1 MRSRAG
7 VVLRA
12 RGALRWPLSLLSPS
26 LGSSRDQPPIF
37 CLPSLFARRIAGTF
51 EENTS
56 GALRRAPAARRPAR
70 ARPTDRPTD
79 RPPARPPAAAAR
91 APARPTAHVLSGP
104 CVGPWV
110 RGITERTFT
119 GTPSRL
125 RSRALFGASPVPF
138 AVSVLARAILSSIRE
153 FGLARKG
160 SWGCATVQINIRAA
174 ATTEGGQRLVDDFR
188 RLFGPHPEILRTP
201 GRLANESGIEDPGAV
216 SCVILEIAAFVRAL
230 ESLKPSFGD
239 DRSRARAPSGEWPA
253 RSRCGGR
260 FLARIY
266 HVAECVLVCRRSRR
280 YKCRNPIEP
289 DSRDMGKNQRAR
301 AISENL
307 EKSLFG
313 RLA

>member
-1 MRSRAG
+1 MLRGAWASSFFSLTSPSFLTFSASIVTWAFQPNQRARNAPAMEGCLRSRAG

-119 GTPSRL
+119 GKPSRL

-138 AVSVLARAILSSIRE
+138 A
-153 FGLARKG
+153 
-160 SWGCATVQINIRAA
+160 
-174 ATTEGGQRLVDDFR
+174 
-188 RLFGPHPEILRTP
+188 
-201 GRLANESGIEDPGAV
+201 
-216 SCVILEIAAFVRAL
+216 AFTL
-230 ESLKPSFGD
+230 PCD
-239 DRSRARAPSGEWPA
+239 
-253 RSRCGGR
+253 
-260 FLARIY
+260 
-266 HVAECVLVCRRSRR
+266 SRR
-280 YKCRNPIEP
+280 FQTE
-289 DSRDMGKNQRAR
+289 
-301 AISENL
+301 
-307 EKSLFG
+307 
-313 RLA
+313 